1 MSTANSRT
9 TIKNS
14 KKQSITD
21 ILRKQW
27 KWNHIKSQLKLQKA
41 GKEWNTK
48 ITKNKGNKNKIE
60 PNIVDIYLTIPIITF
75 NISGLNVLI
84 KGQIF

>member
-1 MSTANSRT
+1 M
-9 TIKNS
+9 
-14 KKQSITD
+14 
-21 ILRKQW
+21 
-27 KWNHIKSQLKLQKA
+27 LQKA
-41 GKEWNTK
+41 EKEWNAK

-84 KGQIF
+84 KGQIFQSGLKSMIRLYMFTKMPL